1 MNQAQ
6 LQEQIALYYS
16 KLPPD
21 VQTVFSSMKWM
32 ESLQDISKK
41 YDLNEEQIQTLGTE
55 TTLVLLGI
63 ISLDEYER
71 VLNNELRVEASL
83 LLKMVKEIEESIIKS
98 IRPQLNKVYEIH
110 VESLIEEKYGG
121 VEKLDERFEKLPK
134 EVQEAISESNYQ
146 STLYKIAEKYKL
158 SINQMGALEE
168 ATTKVMLS
176 ITHPDKYEAELQA
189 SINIPKDKIT
199 ELVAD
204 VNEGV
209 LKNIR
214 DILKSHWDKDGDEKK
229 NIDDEVPLPPYV
241 NQPMIKESLPEKY
254 SVPIP
259 QKTEISGTE
268 STIYK
273 DSGIEMVDEVSG
285 DKIPMKEDTKV
296 VKSDSMDMLA
306 NKLSGLTASVRTVS
320 DQSIPKIG
328 LQSVPKPPAPPNNLP
343 TKGRDPY
350 HEEIV

>member
-1 MNQAQ
+1 MNQTQ

-41 YDLNEEQIQTLGTE
+41 YNLNEEQIQTLGTE

-158 SINQMGALEE
+158 SISQMGALEE

-189 SINIPKDKIT
+189 NIDISKDKIA
-199 ELVAD
+199 ELV
-204 VNEGV
+204 
-209 LKNIR
+209 
-214 DILKSHWDKDGDEKK
+214 
-229 NIDDEVPLPPYV
+229 
-241 NQPMIKESLPEKY
+241 
-254 SVPIP
+254 
-259 QKTEISGTE
+259 
-268 STIYK
+268 
-273 DSGIEMVDEVSG
+273 
-285 DKIPMKEDTKV
+285 
-296 VKSDSMDMLA
+296 
-306 NKLSGLTASVRTVS
+306 
-320 DQSIPKIG
+320 
-328 LQSVPKPPAPPNNLP
+328 
-343 TKGRDPY
+343 
-350 HEEIV
+350 

>member
-16 KLPPD
+16 KLTPD
-21 VQTVFSSMKWM
+21 MQEMFSSMKWM
-32 ESLQDISKK
+32 DTIGEISKK
-41 YDLNEEQIQTLGTE
+41 YSLTEEQKATLGTE
-55 TTLVLLGI
+55 TTLILLGMI
-63 ISLDEYER
+63 DKDEYNKNLEDEITISSES
-71 VLNNELRVEASL
+71 VQKMIGDIDTML
-83 LLKMVKEIEESIIKS
+83 LSA
-98 IRPQLNKVYEIH
+98 IRIQLSETFQKNTIA
-110 VESLIEEKYGG
+110 LAEEKYGG

-189 SINIPKDKIT
+189 SINIPKDKIA

-229 NIDDEVPLPPYV
+229 I
-241 NQPMIKESLPEKY
+241 
-254 SVPIP
+254 
-259 QKTEISGTE
+259 
-268 STIYK
+268 
-273 DSGIEMVDEVSG
+273 
-285 DKIPMKEDTKV
+285 
-296 VKSDSMDMLA
+296 
-306 NKLSGLTASVRTVS
+306 
-320 DQSIPKIG
+320 
-328 LQSVPKPPAPPNNLP
+328 
-343 TKGRDPY
+343 
-350 HEEIV
+350 